1 MNTTISK
8 FTDKLDADEIFENV
22 GHSLDEIS
30 NKVVE
35 TGTEL
40 SEKTLS
46 TIKKYPLHTALV
58 AGAVGLIAGAIVSRK

>member
-35 TGTEL
+35 TGAEL
-40 SEKTLS
+40 SDKTLN
-46 TIKKYPLHTALV
+46 TIKKYPLHTAIL
-58 AGAVGLIAGAIVSRK
+58 AGAVGLIAGAIVARK